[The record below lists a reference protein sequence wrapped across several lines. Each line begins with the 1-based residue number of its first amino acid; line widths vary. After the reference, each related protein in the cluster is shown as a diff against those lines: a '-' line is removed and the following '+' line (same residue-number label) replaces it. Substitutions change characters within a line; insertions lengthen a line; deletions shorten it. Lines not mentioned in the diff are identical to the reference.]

1 MSWTCTSSARL
12 AIATLA
18 LASAGAGC
26 ADVRGRKLIQ
36 EGNDLYKRGRYLEAV
51 ALYGQAEALVPELP
65 TLWLNKG
72 YTCRQLIAP
81 GAKDPE
87 SQRAVA
93 CALAAFKRLA
103 ELRPGDARADQLMVE
118 TMFDA
123 DDLHGLEVIFLERN
137 RKAPEDVDVVRGL
150 QQVYYKWGK
159 WPLALN
165 WSKRA
170 AALRAGDAQAQYG
183 VGTFIWQILSSKGG
197 GAEMAA
203 YDPRPR
209 LPPEDAETPE
219 IAKASPSVKG
229 HMGKDK
235 GNGKGKGKDKNQPA
249 APPVPVAPPPPP
261 IALNDITGAL
271 RVELCADGIRYLER
285 AVALRPR
292 YPDALTYLSLL
303 YRQKSFAYFGDVP
316 RWQAAVDRSNEWQR
330 RANEARGGKS

>member
-1 MSWTCTSSARL
+1 MGMGL
-12 AIATLA
+12 
-18 LASAGAGC
+18 GC

-36 EGNDLYKRGRYLEAV
+36 EGNDLYKRGLYLEAV
-51 ALYGQAEALVPELP
+51 AVYVQAEQLVPELP

-87 SQRAVA
+87 SKRAVA

-103 ELRPGDARADQLMVE
+103 QLRPGDARADQLMVE

-123 DDLHGLEVIFLERN
+123 DDLRGLEVIFLERN
-137 RKAPEDVDVVRGL
+137 RKTPEDVDVVRGL

-159 WPLALN
+159 WPQALN

-170 AALRAGDAQAQYG
+170 AALRAGDAEAQYG

-209 LPPEDAETPE
+209 LPPEDAGPPE
-219 IAKASPSVKG
+219 IDKGSPDVKG
-229 HMGKDK
+229 RVGNSK
-235 GNGKGKGKDKNQPA
+235 NGKHRGTDKAKPA

-261 IALNDITGAL
+261 TAANDITGAL
-271 RVELCADGIRYLER
+271 RVELCDEGIRYLEK
-285 AVALRPR
+285 AVTLRRR
-292 YPDALTYLSLL
+292 YPEAMTYLSLL
-303 YRQKSFAYFGDVP
+303 YRQKSYAYFGDAP
-316 RWQAAVDRSNEWQR
+316 QWQAAVDRSNDWQK